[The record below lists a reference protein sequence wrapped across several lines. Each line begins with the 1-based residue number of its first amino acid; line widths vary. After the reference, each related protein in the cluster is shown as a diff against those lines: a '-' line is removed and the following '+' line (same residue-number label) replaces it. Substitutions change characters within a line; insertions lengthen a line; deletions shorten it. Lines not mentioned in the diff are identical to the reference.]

1 MKYFVLLLRSETS
14 NQLLKIDN
22 LNTANAKKEKET
34 TLQNLGNRSNVQA
47 PQSTGFNRN
56 QSTDN
61 DQSGFGLGF
70 GNTAGNRTRFG
81 HGRSIFEFKQ
91 FDSDQVLNT

>member
-1 MKYFVLLLRSETS
+1 M
-14 NQLLKIDN
+14 
-22 LNTANAKKEKET
+22 NTANAKKEKET

-81 HGRSIFEFKQ
+81 HGTNQNSTTSTAFGHSNGKP
-91 FDSDQVLNT
+91 